1 MAVLATEE
9 EKQVKEILYLLI
21 EKVRATKA
29 AFYLAETNSTFRLVS
44 HYGFTRTD
52 RIPDVVGR
60 ADPLTTTV
68 FSHREPFY
76 VNDIR
81 QAGQLAGTMEAAS
94 STRMMTAPLYLD
106 GRIVGI
112 LDVRDKAGRESFTGD
127 DASWVTEI
135 LRRLAVKVRTIPRF
149 SAPTMGDE
157 EDPVFESTSHTF
169 ARGPQAFTSAGI
181 RVPQAAFAAEPRDV
195 TQAAMGRPSF
205 GLDEVTS
212 YLPSGTARTLQLV
225 EETLRREPGRRV
237 ASTTPGTR
245 EASFQRLALRMCLAY
260 PEVELAAITL
270 VDLREAQ
277 VLVSSRVPMLENV
290 ASALF
295 ENVEKVAGKGF
306 PYPSARS
313 VKTLDVLASERPPLA
328 RDAIAAIQSSVL
340 SGSSE
345 EASILSLVLVRAPD
359 DAGRERLRDLHLFL
373 KNALVEIR
381 GAGRYREAYRV
392 LVNKL
397 LEPGIKKFS
406 GLKQHSFNVGR
417 MARTFASQL
426 SLSPNEIEQITVAA
440 ILHDIGMKELN
451 YDEIYAKRTLTE
463 EEIRLVREHPRVGA
477 FLVDEIP
484 WPYPITPLIRYH
496 HERWDG
502 AGYPEGLRAEQIPF
516 GARIIHLCEA
526 FDAMTSPTS
535 YRSVLTVTQSLDI
548 IVGKAGTQF
557 DPELAPAFRRMVEG
571 LKA

>member
-1 MAVLATEE
+1 MTVLATEE
-9 EKQVKEILYLLI
+9 EKQVKEILYLLM

-29 AFYLAETNSTFRLVS
+29 AFYLAETNATFRLVS

-52 RIPDVVGR
+52 RLPDLLGR
-60 ADPLTTTV
+60 SDPLTVTV
-68 FSHREPFY
+68 FSHREPYY

-81 QAGQLAGTMEAAS
+81 QAGALASIMEAAS
-94 STRMMTAPLYLD
+94 ATRMMTAPLYLD

-135 LRRLAVKVRTIPRF
+135 LRRLAVKVRAIPRF
-149 SAPTMGDE
+149 SAPTIGDE
-157 EDPVFESTSHTF
+157 DDAFFESTSQTY

-181 RVPQAAFAAEPRDV
+181 RAPDTFSAEPRDV
-195 TQAAMGRPSF
+195 TQQARQASF
-205 GLDEVTS
+205 GGPAEGAS

-225 EETLRREPGRRV
+225 EQTLRREPGRRV
-237 ASTTPGTR
+237 APVALSAR
-245 EASFQRLALRMCLAY
+245 EASFQRLALRMCLAL

-270 VDLREAQ
+270 VDAREAQ
-277 VLVSSRVPMLENV
+277 AFASSRAPLADDV
-290 ASALF
+290 APALF

-306 PYPSARS
+306 PFPSARS
-313 VKTLDVLASERPPLA
+313 VKTVDVLASDRPPLA

-345 EASILSLVLVRAPD
+345 GASILSLVLVRAPD

-373 KNALVEIR
+373 KNALGEIR
-381 GAGRYREAYRV
+381 GASRYRDAFRV

-397 LEPGIKKFS
+397 LEPGLKKFT

-417 MARTFASQL
+417 MARTFAMQL
-426 SLSPNEIEQITVAA
+426 SLGPADVEQITVAA
-440 ILHDIGMKELN
+440 ILHDLGMKELN
-451 YDEIYAKRTLTE
+451 YDEIYGKRTLTE
-463 EEIRLVREHPRVGA
+463 EEIKLVREHPRVGA
-477 FLVDEIP
+477 FLVDEVP
-484 WPYPITPLIRYH
+484 WPYPISPLIKHH

-502 AGYPEGLRAEQIPF
+502 AGYPDGLRAEQIPF

-526 FDAMTSPTS
+526 FDAMTSPAS
-535 YRSVLTVTQSLDI
+535 YRAVLTVTQALDI